1 METYQVITTV
11 DITVYSSDEYEISQ
25 LSKNQRANFNS
36 LTQAIGL
43 RSNLE
48 WDSLPVKYTGSLPDP
63 IEGKANHWIW
73 EFTTERDQV
82 FLKDDDPVGHLLVD
96 INGVPIIVNLT
107 NPVDIYPAAFCT
119 IGRHCNVWLAKIG

>member
-11 DITVYSSDEYEISQ
+11 DITMYSTDEYEQSQ
-25 LSKNQRANFNS
+25 LTKNQRANFNS

-48 WDSLPVKYTGSLPDP
+48 WDSLPVKHTGSLPDP

-73 EFTTERDQV
+73 VFTTERDQV
-82 FLKDDDPVGHLLVD
+82 FLKDNDPTGHLLDD
-96 INGVPIIVNLT
+96 INGVPIIANLT
-107 NPVDIYPAAFCT
+107 NSVDIHPAAFCT
-119 IGRHCNVWLAKIG
+119 VGRSCNVWIAKIG

>member
-11 DITVYSSDEYEISQ
+11 DITVYSSDEYETSQ
-25 LSKNQRANFNS
+25 LAKHQRANFNS

-48 WDSLPVKYTGSLPDP
+48 WDSLPTKHTGSLPEP

-73 EFTTERDQV
+73 VFTTEREQV
-82 FLKDDDPVGHLLVD
+82 FLKDDNPVGHLIDD
-96 INGVPIIVNLT
+96 INGVPIIADLT
-107 NPVDIYPAAFCT
+107 NTVDIYPAAFCT

>member
-11 DITVYSSDEYEISQ
+11 DITCSSDEYESTHLEKHQ
-25 LSKNQRANFNS
+25 LANFNS
-36 LTQAIGL
+36 LVQAIGL

-48 WDSLPVKYTGSLPDP
+48 WNSVPEKHTGSLPYP

-82 FLKDDDPVGHLLVD
+82 FLKDNDPVGHLLDD
-96 INGVPIIVNLT
+96 INGVPIIENLT
-107 NPVDIYPAAFCT
+107 NTVDIYPAAFCT
-119 IGRHCNVWLAKIG
+119 KGRQCNIWLAKIG

>member
-48 WDSLPVKYTGSLPDP
+48 WDSLPVKHTGSLPYP
-63 IEGKANHWIW
+63 IEGKANHWMW
-73 EFTTERDQV
+73 VFTTERDQV
-82 FLKDDDPVGHLLVD
+82 FWKDDNPVGHLIDD
-96 INGVPIIVNLT
+96 INGVPIIANLT
-107 NPVDIYPAAFCT
+107 NTVDIYPAAFCT
-119 IGRHCNVWLAKIG
+119 ICRQCNVWIAKIG

>member
-11 DITVYSSDEYEISQ
+11 DITYSLDEYTQTQ

-63 IEGKANHWIW
+63 IEGKATHWIW

-82 FLKDDDPVGHLLVD
+82 FLKDNDPIGHLLDD
-96 INGVPIIVNLT
+96 INGVPIIANLA
-107 NPVDIYPAAFCT
+107 NSVDIHPAAFCT
-119 IGRHCNVWLAKIG
+119 KGRQCNIWLTKIG

>member
-11 DITVYSSDEYEISQ
+11 DITYSLDEYTQTQ

-48 WDSLPVKYTGSLPDP
+48 WDSLPAKHTGSLPDP
-63 IEGKANHWIW
+63 IEGKAVHWIW

-82 FLKDDDPVGHLLVD
+82 FLKDNDPIGHLLDD
-96 INGVPIIVNLT
+96 INGVPIIANLA
-107 NPVDIYPAAFCT
+107 NSVDIHPAAFCT
-119 IGRHCNVWLAKIG
+119 KGRQCNIWLAKIG